1 MAYSLIFTEQAKK
14 DIQYHKKSGSIIIY
28 RKIQLLLNEL
38 TEHPF
43 TGTGKPEPLKYNLT
57 GFWSRRIT
65 KEHRLIYE
73 VIEPDVIVVSA
84 LGHYL

>member
-1 MAYSLIFTEQAKK
+1 MSYTLVFTEQAKK
-14 DIQYHKKSGSIIIY
+14 DIKHHKKSGN
-28 RKIQLLLNEL
+28 KIVYNKITVLLNEL
-38 TEHPF
+38 ASHPF

-65 KEHRLIYE
+65 NEHRLIYE
-73 VIEPDVIVVSA
+73 VIEPDVIIVSA

>member
-1 MAYSLIFTEQAKK
+1 MSYQLIITLQAKR
-14 DIQYHKKSGSIIIY
+14 DFELHKKAGN
-28 RKIQLLLNEL
+28 KLLLKKIAALLDEL

-43 TGTGKPEPLKYNLT
+43 TGTGKPEPLKFDLAGY
-57 GFWSRRIT
+57 WSRRIN

-84 LGHYL
+84 LGHYE